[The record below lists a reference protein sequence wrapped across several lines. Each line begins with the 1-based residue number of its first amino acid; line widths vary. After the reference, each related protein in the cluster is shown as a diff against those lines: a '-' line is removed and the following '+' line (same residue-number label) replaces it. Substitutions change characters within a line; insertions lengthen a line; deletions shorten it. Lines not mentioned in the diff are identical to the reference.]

1 MSAAAS
7 PGLPNPLPRL
17 EPPFRLAGR
26 RVWVAGHRGM
36 VGAALVRRLA
46 AEGCDV
52 LTVGREALDLRRQ
65 AEVEAWM
72 AANRPEVVFLAAAT
86 VGGIE
91 ANRSRPAE
99 FLGDNLAIESN
110 VIQAAHL
117 AGVEKLMFLGSA
129 CVYPRLAAQ
138 PMAEEAL
145 LTGPLEPTNE
155 WYAVAKIA
163 GIKLCQAYRQ
173 QYGRDYVTAQPINV
187 YGPGDSFDT
196 ADNHVIPALMARAH
210 AAKTEDAAC
219 LTIWGS
225 GAPLREFIYV
235 DDLADALV
243 FLTMSYSG
251 PVPVNIGTGQ
261 EISTGDLARQI
272 AAVVGFTGEIAFD
285 TGKPDG
291 VPRKLL
297 DSGRLA
303 GLGWTASTPLSE
315 GLRRTYDWFLARRG
329 GL

>member
-1 MSAAAS
+1 MSDAAHPDIA
-7 PGLPNPLPRL
+7 RL

-36 VGAALVRRLA
+36 VGAALVRRLT
-46 AEGCDV
+46 AEGCAV
-52 LTVGREALDLRRQ
+52 LTVGRERLDLRRQ

-72 AANRPEVVFLAAAT
+72 TAERPEVVFLAAAT

-110 VIQAAHL
+110 VIHGAHL
-117 AGVEKLMFLGSA
+117 AGVTKLMFLGSA

-155 WYAVAKIA
+155 WYAIAKIA
-163 GIKLCQAYRQ
+163 GMKLCQAYRQ
-173 QYGRDYVTAQPINV
+173 QYGRDFIAAQPINV
-187 YGPGDSFDT
+187 YGPGDSFDA

-210 AAKTEDAAC
+210 QAKARGERELA
-219 LTIWGS
+219 IWGS
-225 GAPLREFIYV
+225 GTPLREFIYA
-235 DDLADALV
+235 DDIADALV
-243 FLTMSYSG
+243 FLTMHYSG
-251 PVPVNIGTGQ
+251 PLALNIGTGE
-261 EISTGDLARQI
+261 EIATGDLARRI
-272 AAVVGFTGEIAFD
+272 AAVVGFTGGLVFD
-285 TGKPDG
+285 RGKPDG

-297 DSGRLA
+297 DSRRLA
-303 GLGWTASTPLSE
+303 GLGWRART
-315 GLRRTYDWFLARRG
+315 GLDDGLKRTYAWFLAQRSAA
-329 GL
+329 